1 MPFFFFSSHG
11 VMTQCWRPCALGV
24 FSHAMMKAISR
35 WRHCALTPSRH
46 HHTRSHWQS
55 VHAHVE
61 CAPQGSLDHVLNQAA
76 ADDVDVSMPVRIAMF
91 LQVADAMV
99 HLDLYKVIHRDLAS
113 RTVLAFG
120 LDALDWK
127 AVHIKVTD
135 YGLSLLIDNGFT
147 NAGKSVCR
155 SLHAPCVCS
164 GADAV
169 DGSGVARAPGVL
181 EQERR
186 LGLWRTALGDHHAGL
201 SAL

>member
-1 MPFFFFSSHG
+1 M
-11 VMTQCWRPCALGV
+11 
-24 FSHAMMKAISR
+24 
-35 WRHCALTPSRH
+35 LT
-46 HHTRSHWQS
+46 
-55 VHAHVE
+55 E

-181 EQERR
+181 EQEPLDSMRSSTFGSQWTFACGRPQARVPMTATSTWFRR
-186 LGLWRTALGDHHAGL
+186 
-201 SAL
+201 

>member
-1 MPFFFFSSHG
+1 M
-11 VMTQCWRPCALGV
+11 
-24 FSHAMMKAISR
+24 
-35 WRHCALTPSRH
+35 LT
-46 HHTRSHWQS
+46 
-55 VHAHVE
+55 E

-147 NAGKSVCR
+147 NAGKSVVEVSTHSASAAGPTR
-155 SLHAPCVCS
+155 WMAVESLERRVYSSKNLSTQC
-164 GADAV
+164 
-169 DGSGVARAPGVL
+169 ARLLPGVSGRSRAAG
-181 EQERR
+181 RR
-186 LGLWRTALGDHHAGL
+186 RGCR
-201 SAL
+201 

>member
-1 MPFFFFSSHG
+1 
-11 VMTQCWRPCALGV
+11 
-24 FSHAMMKAISR
+24 
-35 WRHCALTPSRH
+35 
-46 HHTRSHWQS
+46 
-55 VHAHVE
+55 
-61 CAPQGSLDHVLNQAA
+61 
-76 ADDVDVSMPVRIAMF
+76 
-91 LQVADAMV
+91 MV
-99 HLDLYKVIHRDLAS
+99 YLDLYKVIHRDLAS

-135 YGLSLLIDNGFT
+135 YGLSLLIDNGST

-169 DGSGVARAPGVL
+169 DGSGVARA
-181 EQERR
+181 QERR
-186 LGLWRTALGDHHAGL
+186 LGLWRTALGEHHAGL